1 MFKELKMADELENE
15 NLSNHLGDRTV
26 ARDINFRLSGELVGL
41 GHNISKVKFVPVEDM
56 CVDSR
61 LIHSGFIFSAAAH
74 CALTALNKKNSLIIG
89 SDAKF
94 LAPIELGHEVIFKGE
109 ALQDDTKKC
118 EVKVEGFLLDIKVFY
133 GMFYIAVFDKKIFKI
148 KFDE

>member
-1 MFKELKMADELENE
+1 MASELESD

-26 ARDINFRLSGELVGL
+26 AKDINFRLSGELVGL
-41 GHNISKVKFVPVEDM
+41 GHNISKVKFTPVEDM

-74 CALTALNKKNSLIIG
+74 CALCALNKKNSLIIG

>member
-1 MFKELKMADELENE
+1 MADELENE

>member
-1 MFKELKMADELENE
+1 MAQDDDTLT
-15 NLSNHLGDRTV
+15 NHLEDRSV
-26 ARDINFRLSGELVGL
+26 ARDISFRLSGELVGI
-41 GHNISKVKFVPVEDM
+41 GHNISKVKFVPIEEM

-61 LIHSGFIFSAAAH
+61 LIHSGFVFGAAAH

-94 LAPIELGHEVIFKGE
+94 LAPIELGHEIIFKGK

-118 EVKVEGFLLDIKVFY
+118 EVRVEGFLLDIKVFY

-148 KFDE
+148 KFDD

>member
-1 MFKELKMADELENE
+1 MATEEGNNDDKLT
-15 NLSNHLGDRTV
+15 NHLEDRSV

-148 KFDE
+148 KFDS

>member
-1 MFKELKMADELENE
+1 MAEDSNAAENMT
-15 NLSNHLGDRTV
+15 NHLEDRSV
-26 ARDINFRLSGELVGL
+26 ARDINFRLSGELLGI
-41 GHNISKVKFVPVEDM
+41 GHNISKVKFTPTEDM

-61 LIHSGFIFSAAAH
+61 LIHSGFVFSAAAH
-74 CALTALNKKNSLIIG
+74 CALVALNKKNSLVIG
-89 SDAKF
+89 ADAKF

-118 EVKVEGFLLDIKVFY
+118 EVRVEGFLLDIKVFY
-133 GMFYIAVFDKKIFKI
+133 AMFYIAVFDKKIFKI

>member
-1 MFKELKMADELENE
+1 MLEEGNTQE
-15 NLSNHLGDRTV
+15 NLTNHLEDRSI
-26 ARDINFRLSGELVGL
+26 AKDINFRLSGELVGL
-41 GHNISKVKFVPVEDM
+41 AHNISKVRFSPTEDM

-61 LIHSGFIFSAAAH
+61 LIHNGFIFSAASH

-89 SDAKF
+89 ADIKF

-118 EVKVEGFLLDIKVFY
+118 EVKVEGFLLDIKIFY
-133 GMFYIAVFDKKIFKI
+133 GIFYIAVFDKKIFKL
-148 KFDE
+148 KLD